1 MITARH
7 EGKQTYVMPPTL
19 KVVVAHLGVLG
30 VCREDRAWSL
40 CGTWMFIGAI
50 AQRFSRKLD
59 GEGKYMYGEDRE
71 ENVCTQSNRNKK
83 ICSPQRGLYK
93 GQHDMILCM

>member
-1 MITARH
+1 
-7 EGKQTYVMPPTL
+7 
-19 KVVVAHLGVLG
+19 
-30 VCREDRAWSL
+30 
-40 CGTWMFIGAI
+40 MFIGAI

-59 GEGKYMYGEDRE
+59 GKGKYMYGEDRE

-93 GQHDMILCM
+93 GQHDMILCMQRRDYGGLRGTMKALCMRYRVLVLENDH